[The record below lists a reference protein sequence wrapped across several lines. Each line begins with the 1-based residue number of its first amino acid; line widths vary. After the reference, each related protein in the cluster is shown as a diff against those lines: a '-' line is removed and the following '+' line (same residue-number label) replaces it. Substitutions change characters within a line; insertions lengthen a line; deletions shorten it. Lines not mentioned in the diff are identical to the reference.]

1 MHPKTFRDII
11 GQQKATIFLQQ
22 VVANDK
28 LASAYL
34 FTGIRGVGKTTA
46 AAAFALL
53 VNCADPVEG
62 DGCGECSSC
71 RRIMDGNHP
80 DFIVVKP
87 DQTKKVIS
95 IDQIR
100 EVARQLA
107 FSPVLGRYRVIITDP
122 AERMTDEAANA
133 FLKTLEEPPPRN
145 ILILNVRDPGE
156 LLPTIVSRCQKVS
169 FKPLPTRDIV
179 KWLVKEGGIERE
191 KATIFARLSEGSLG
205 RALALAEEELFAER
219 VGWIDMLQ
227 GLIGGS
233 TEDLID
239 NAQKLS
245 GLERKTAAARE
256 LKDDTAAFMLG
267 IWKSWYRDL
276 LLVKLGCQADLVVNS
291 DLRHLLAKAVRVLTV
306 QGIMRSLEV
315 IARAERD
322 VMTNKNLA
330 FLIERSLFDLR
341 RAAQLS

>member
-1 MHPKTFRDII
+1 M
-11 GQQKATIFLQQ
+11 GQEKATVFLQQ

-28 LASAYL
+28 LASASL
-34 FTGIRGVGKTTA
+34 FTGLRGVGKTTA
-46 AAAFALL
+46 AVAFALL
-53 VNCADPVEG
+53 VNCAEPVDG

-71 RRIMDGNHP
+71 RRIIDGNHP
-80 DFIVVKP
+80 DLIVVKP
-87 DQTKKVIS
+87 DQAKKVIS

-100 EVARQLA
+100 EVSRQLA
-107 FSPVLGRYRVIITDP
+107 FSPVFGQYRIIITDP

-156 LLPTIVSRCQKVS
+156 LLPTIVSRCQKIP
-169 FKPLPTRDIV
+169 FKPLPTRGIV
-179 KWLVKEGGIERE
+179 NWLVKEGGIERE

-205 RALALAEEELFAER
+205 RALALAEDELFAER
-219 VGWIDMLQ
+219 AAWISMLQ
-227 GLIGGS
+227 SLIGGS
-233 TEDLID
+233 AEDLLDI
-239 NAQKLS
+239 AQKLS
-245 GLERKTAAARE
+245 DLEKKTAAAKE
-256 LKDDTAAFMLG
+256 LKDDTVALMLG

-276 LLVKLGCQADLVVNS
+276 LLVKLGCQADLLFNS
-291 DLRHLLAKAVRVLTV
+291 DLRHLLAKAVTVLTA

-322 VMTNKNLA
+322 AMTNKNLA